1 MDKVI
6 KVLQLLPAIFTAVRA
21 IEEALPQE
29 GAGKDK
35 LSMLREIMEAAYPAV
50 TELWSAIEKTVSV
63 IVGVFNAKGIFQ
75 K

>member
-6 KVLQLLPAIFTAVRA
+6 RLLQLLPAIFTAVKA

-29 GAGKDK
+29 GAGRDK
-35 LSMLREIMEAAYPAV
+35 LEMLRTIMESAYPAV
-50 TELWSAIEKTVSV
+50 VDLWSAIEKTVAV